1 MDESK
6 LPPKD
11 IVRDT
16 DIDSDTDNSQ
26 PLNGGSKN
34 LPKQVNVTGAHMIQQ
49 STDKTNKILVPVQVH
64 SENTKETEKKDKQT
78 DNEYETSDYD
88 HSEKKQKEESQP
100 IDSDKEKDGHK
111 DKKDKIEKVKVKK
124 ISKKKKKNRFE
135 DATSSSSDSNDEDRD
150 MVDEVPKQQDKPKSK
165 KIERNE
171 LLDRLLERER
181 LAGTDLSMQRIL
193 ELIPSNLV
201 TGPCEHKRL
210 VKEIKL
216 LGKVPTSFGE
226 SSNLKIF
233 LLNFRYIERFKTP
246 WTYATYNALLIHY
259 FSTEA
264 RLSLDKLDINPNEMT
279 SKEFVTCIMTTIAQ
293 ETLSAAEYEDKFNK
307 YRFTIDDEIKPAQ
320 CIVKLHSWLD
330 KTAMETKHKL
340 EKIRM
345 KFANYFVPANLKSN
359 FLHATSAAANV
370 NVFINWF
377 REFRP
382 YLQNEFEFKRKKDRY
397 KENKVSAQPIKV
409 VNKQEMTEGK
419 TPIASGTNPGAQRQ
433 RTPCEYCG
441 KTNHNSRYCANHTDP
456 EIRKKNIK
464 WLEDNKGIRDL
475 RKQAMCLKCNE
486 STHSSASCLV
496 YPNVAPSQE
505 QCSRCLQYGLPRK
518 YHPIKNCLLPQPKD
532 IKN

>member
-181 LAGTDLSMQRIL
+181 D
-193 ELIPSNLV
+193 
-201 TGPCEHKRL
+201 
-210 VKEIKL
+210 
-216 LGKVPTSFGE
+216 
-226 SSNLKIF
+226 
-233 LLNFRYIERFKTP
+233 
-246 WTYATYNALLIHY
+246 
-259 FSTEA
+259 
-264 RLSLDKLDINPNEMT
+264 
-279 SKEFVTCIMTTIAQ
+279 
-293 ETLSAAEYEDKFNK
+293 
-307 YRFTIDDEIKPAQ
+307 
-320 CIVKLHSWLD
+320 
-330 KTAMETKHKL
+330 
-340 EKIRM
+340 
-345 KFANYFVPANLKSN
+345 
-359 FLHATSAAANV
+359 
-370 NVFINWF
+370 
-377 REFRP
+377 
-382 YLQNEFEFKRKKDRY
+382 
-397 KENKVSAQPIKV
+397 
-409 VNKQEMTEGK
+409 
-419 TPIASGTNPGAQRQ
+419 
-433 RTPCEYCG
+433 
-441 KTNHNSRYCANHTDP
+441 
-456 EIRKKNIK
+456 
-464 WLEDNKGIRDL
+464 
-475 RKQAMCLKCNE
+475 
-486 STHSSASCLV
+486 
-496 YPNVAPSQE
+496 
-505 QCSRCLQYGLPRK
+505 
-518 YHPIKNCLLPQPKD
+518 
-532 IKN
+532 